1 MKKRRGKHKRGER
14 DSTEDEVNSA
24 KKPNMEAADCTN
36 NNDSEVEESE
46 VNFCETVSE
55 QEPSLEDIKDM
66 LSCVQATLKDI
77 QHENRKMADELAEL
91 ESSIDI
97 QETQLNSLRESLSK
111 ATKANNAMKLEL
123 QALRE
128 KFNKWK
134 RPGILRFEEVGAKL
148 REKYLNATRV
158 WFVNNTLQERVE
170 HDQFR
175 AISHDDN
182 RLVYLDPSPDY
193 CVRNDTLGSLG
204 MLGRTCKH
212 YDAQETRCQSF
223 IDKCNS
229 CKLKYKT
236 VAYEVEEYRCNCN
249 FHWCCYVK
257 CKTCKRVPYIT
268 TCTENEK
275 FTGYYWPQWSY
286 SYQCKKYLLYAF

>member
-1 MKKRRGKHKRGER
+1 MSYLQCLEKNCFHHWQHLILF
-14 DSTEDEVNSA
+14 N
-24 KKPNMEAADCTN
+24 EA
-36 NNDSEVEESE
+36 
-46 VNFCETVSE
+46 
-55 QEPSLEDIKDM
+55 LG
-66 LSCVQATLKDI
+66 L
-77 QHENRKMADELAEL
+77 
-91 ESSIDI
+91 
-97 QETQLNSLRESLSK
+97 
-111 ATKANNAMKLEL
+111 NNADFTLL
-123 QALRE
+123 NLSAFISYTSFYVQVIRALAGRM
-128 KFNKWK
+128 NLKWK
-134 RPGILRFEEVGAKL
+134 RPGILRFEDVGAKL
-148 REKYLNATRV
+148 KEKYLNATRV
-158 WFVNNTLQERVE
+158 WFVNNTLQKRVE

-286 SYQCKKYLLYAF
+286 SYQFQKYLLYAF

>member
-1 MKKRRGKHKRGER
+1 M
-14 DSTEDEVNSA
+14 
-24 KKPNMEAADCTN
+24 
-36 NNDSEVEESE
+36 
-46 VNFCETVSE
+46 
-55 QEPSLEDIKDM
+55 
-66 LSCVQATLKDI
+66 
-77 QHENRKMADELAEL
+77 
-91 ESSIDI
+91 
-97 QETQLNSLRESLSK
+97 
-111 ATKANNAMKLEL
+111 NNADFTLL
-123 QALRE
+123 YLSAFISYTSFYVQVIRALAGRM
-128 KFNKWK
+128 NLKWK
-134 RPGILRFEEVGAKL
+134 RPGILRFEDVGAKL
-148 REKYLNATRV
+148 KEKYLNATRV
-158 WFVNNTLQERVE
+158 RFVNNTLQERVE
-170 HDQFR
+170 HDQLR

-193 CVRNDTLGSLG
+193 CVRNNTLGSLG

-275 FTGYYWPQWSY
+275 FTGYY
-286 SYQCKKYLLYAF
+286 